1 MLIVTAIVANGRKAN
16 PADASVV
23 PGFRC
28 VLDVC
33 RRGKRLAEG
42 PSPMSFTSTASLL
55 CAVDPAKA
63 SG

>member
-28 VLDVC
+28 ELDVG

-42 PSPMSFTSTASLL
+42 PVPDELHVH
-55 CAVDPAKA
+55 CQPALRR
-63 SG
+63 